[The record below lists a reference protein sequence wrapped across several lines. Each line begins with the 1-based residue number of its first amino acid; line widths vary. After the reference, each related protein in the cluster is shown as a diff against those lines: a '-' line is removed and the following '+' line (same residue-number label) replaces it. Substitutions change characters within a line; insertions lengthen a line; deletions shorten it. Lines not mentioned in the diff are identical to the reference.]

1 MLVTLVKAQGA
12 SNKGK
17 HKRKIPF
24 CVQESDFYHQLISI
38 LFIFRLCIYIHVH
51 LDLCFSVL
59 DQIMGHHYHI
69 ITDCLRGLIMLVCM
83 LVVCLHVC
91 SWSNHRYLRT
101 GYSIWTTSYGGVPYI
116 HSWNIGQPVFLV
128 SFPIKLRTICY
139 FFVFPLHRTS
149 IEDYSCNDM
158 VTMNIGCSIWTTLMV
173 PIWRLDLH

>member
-1 MLVTLVKAQGA
+1 MCSGVRFLSPANIN
-12 SNKGK
+12 SI
-17 HKRKIPF
+17 HIPS
-24 CVQESDFYHQLISI
+24 VY
-38 LFIFRLCIYIHVH
+38 IYIHVH

-69 ITDCLRGLIMLVCM
+69 ITDCLRGLIMLVC
-83 LVVCLHVC
+83 LHVC

-101 GYSIWTTSYGGVPYI
+101 GYTIWATSYGGVTYI

-128 SFPIKLRTICY
+128 SFLIKLRTICY
-139 FFVFPLHRTS
+139 FFAFHLHRTS